1 LDATVFYSAVYAIKQ
16 LPERVI
22 PLHARKIRNLDKD
35 RFTQTAT
42 PSHPS
47 RVIHVPDVD
56 VAVAVRGLN
65 FTNLEG
71 LKHRGEEVV
80 EVRTNRR
87 HNLVVS
93 PYASEESTHI
103 RDRRLRNSQ
112 GRGRARRSKR
122 LKHQINCLVVKTNY
136 IRKEV

>member
-22 PLHARKIRNLDKD
+22 PLHARKIRNLDQD

-42 PSHPS
+42 QSHPS

-56 VAVAVRGLN
+56 VAAAVRGLN
-65 FTNLEG
+65 YANLEG

-103 RDRRLRNSQ
+103 RNRRLRNNQ

-122 LKHQINCLVVKTNY
+122 LKHQID
-136 IRKEV
+136 